1 MKTDLLLSLLIKKQ
15 EAENLS
21 HTEFAQSL
29 GISRALWDL
38 VRTGKRGFGEKT
50 LSGIVRSYPE
60 LIPELLIFLRG
71 DAGKGAESRR
81 KKKDSR

>member
-1 MKTDLLLSLLIKKQ
+1 MLLHSLIKKQ
-15 EAENLS
+15 REKGLS

-60 LIPELLIFLRG
+60 LVPELLSFLRG
-71 DAGKGAESRR
+71 DEHRR
-81 KKKDSR
+81 KRKDSG